1 MQKDTQKEERMK
13 RKIEFAR
20 LAKLLNIKRKMVAEI
35 VHASEPQIKGWLDGI
50 GGAEAY
56 VEKGIENTI
65 NINAP
70 GEQEVEALRE
80 FIIDVARKALLD
92 ARSLESDNPF
102 DKDEFSAANKMQIDG
117 RIMVTAEVS
126 DHEQNEFLKID
137 IQGRGGVLGTV
148 HYPIDRKLGTITD
161 GVFMP
166 DLRAC
171 TDLAQAAFEHAWS
184 QYQTWVK
191 KASTKKRSEVEEF
204 LLQKTRYR
212 NFMEIFGLTADDM
225 AVMVGIRSQ
234 EDVEARNE
242 KGLSVTRGWA
252 EYKRP
257 VFPPEGVV
265 GVLQSEFLR
274 WANNLIHIYE
284 IEAGNG
290 SRPVGLVLPAL
301 QTSNLHELMDSKV
314 SRDDIEISRNLTAFA
329 SRTLKQIL
337 ATDSNPGAKYS
348 IFPEVPSR
356 D

>member
-20 LAKLLNIKRKMVAEI
+20 LAKLLNLKRKVVAEI
-35 VHASEPQIKGWLDGI
+35 VHASEPQVKGWLDGI

-65 NINAP
+65 NINTP

-80 FIIDVARKALLD
+80 FVLNVARKALQD
-92 ARSLESDNPF
+92 ARSLESENPF
-102 DKDEFSAANKMQIDG
+102 SKDEFSAANRMQIDG

-126 DHEQNEFLKID
+126 GREKNEFLKID
-137 IQGRGGVLGTV
+137 IQGRVGVLGTV
-148 HYPIDRKLGTITD
+148 FFPIDRKLGSTTD

-166 DLRAC
+166 DLQAC
-171 TDLAQAAFEHAWS
+171 KDLAQAAFEHAWS
-184 QYQTWVK
+184 QYRTWMNK
-191 KASTKKRSEVEEF
+191 GSAKKRSEVEEF
-204 LLQKTRYR
+204 LFQKTRYR
-212 NFMEIFGLTADDM
+212 NFLEVFGLTADDM
-225 AVMVGIRSQ
+225 ALMAGLRSQ

-257 VFPPEGVV
+257 VFPPEGVLD
-265 GVLQSEFLR
+265 VLQSEFFS

-284 IEAGNG
+284 VEVATLN
-290 SRPVGLVLPAL
+290 RPVGLVLPAL
-301 QTSNLHELMDSKV
+301 STSNLRERMEFV
-314 SRDDIEISRNLTAFA
+314 SRDEIEISRNLMPLA

-337 ATDSNPGAKYS
+337 ATDGNPGAKYS
-348 IFPEVPSR
+348 IYPDS
-356 D
+356 